1 MAKKILIVDDELD
14 ILEVLTFRLSKEGYS
29 VVTAASGQEALEQLE
44 KEVPSLI
51 LLDIRMPDING
62 YEICKRVKT
71 GKKWKHIPI
80 IMLTA
85 SSMLKVEKAVE
96 KYKVE
101 GFLIKPFDYE
111 KLLEKI
117 KEFIS

>member
-14 ILEVLTFRLSKEGYS
+14 ILEVLTFRLNKDGYS
-29 VVTAASGQEALEQLE
+29 VATAVSGEEALEQLE
-44 KEVPSLI
+44 KEVPALI
-51 LLDIRMPDING
+51 LLDLRMPGIDG
-62 YEICKRVKT
+62 YEICKRMKT
-71 GKKWKHIPI
+71 DKKWKHIPI

-96 KYKVE
+96 KYNVE

-117 KEFIS
+117 KKLI